1 MSLFKNK
8 LTGKIVERP
17 AHYAAHPVFGKKF
30 VPVDSATPTPSPVKK
45 KSEKTVVEAEVILEP
60 LTSAAETEIAEE
72 IEVNIEEN

>member
-17 AHYAAHPVFGKKF
+17 AHYANHPVFGKKF
-30 VPVDSATPTPSPVKK
+30 TPVDSATPTQPAPLA
-45 KSEKTVVEAEVILEP
+45 EEAVVEAEVILEP

-72 IEVNIEEN
+72 IEVNIEY

>member
-17 AHYAAHPVFGKKF
+17 AHYADHPVFGKKF
-30 VPVDSATPTPSPVKK
+30 VPVDSATPTQPKK
-45 KSEKTVVEAEVILEP
+45 KKAEKIVVETEVVLEP
-60 LTSAAETEIAEE
+60 LTSAAETEITEE

>member
-17 AHYAAHPVFGKKF
+17 AHYADHPVFGKKF
-30 VPVDSATPTPSPVKK
+30 IPVDSATLAQPKK
-45 KSEKTVVEAEVILEP
+45 KAEKIVVEAEVISEP